1 MVPARK
7 PGRQLA
13 LESTITPHVQALPI
27 PPTLSRTAWIVVA
40 VVMFFAWFT
49 ALDTRVLEH
58 PDEGRYGEI
67 AREMAVTGDWLT
79 PRLNGLKYFEKPPL
93 QYWVTAAAFRW
104 IETDEWTAR
113 LAAVAGGCMTILV
126 VGITLARLQSP
137 LAGAFGALVMASFAL
152 HNGIS
157 HYATLDAFFTSWL
170 ALALCA
176 FLRAQ
181 RAAHDQAP
189 RAVRNWML
197 LTYVALAAATMTKG
211 PVALIIAG
219 GSLVLY
225 SLANRDMS
233 PWKRLHLLPGLAL
246 FLALTA
252 PWFILVSRA
261 NPEFAHFFFIH
272 EHVDRF
278 LTSEA
283 HRPGAWYYFVPIFGF
298 GVTPWLFLW
307 AVTFVR
313 SWRDSAPQADGFDWV
328 RFCMAWAVFVF
339 AFFSLSGSKLPSYIL
354 PEFPA
359 IALILGRELER
370 IKPRL
375 LLQLSIAQLCVAV
388 GFLLF
393 VLFGYYIVI
402 ANLASENSPISMF
415 TAYRPW
421 LIGAASVFVAGA
433 LASCWAL
440 RVGSARAKTLGI
452 VVTAACGLIGFQI
465 AFIGHEVF
473 RPTRSSFDLVR
484 DTQNRPGDPMDPRAP
499 VFQVGSYDQT
509 FDYYLRRTTTLVNF
523 TDEFALGL
531 EAEPAKGYPKYPAW
545 IRDWDALPQ
554 GYALMQFETYEFLAK
569 QGVPMRVLTRDPR
582 RVLVARH

>member
-1 MVPARK
+1 
-7 PGRQLA
+7 
-13 LESTITPHVQALPI
+13 LPI

-93 QYWVTAAAFRW
+93 QYWVTAAAFKW
-104 IETDEWTAR
+104 LETDEWTAR
-113 LAAVAGGCMTILV
+113 LAAVAGGCMTIIV
-126 VGITLARLQSP
+126 VGITLARLLNP

-157 HYATLDAFFTSWL
+157 HYATLDAFFTGWMT
-170 ALALCA
+170 LALCA

-181 RAAHDQAP
+181 HAAQPMHAP
-189 RAVRNWML
+189 NRDPNANANPDPDPNANATRNWML
-197 LTYVALAAATMTKG
+197 LTYAALAAATMTKG
-211 PVALIIAG
+211 PVALVIAG

-233 PWKRLHLLPGLAL
+233 PWKRLHLLPGLTL
-246 FLALTA
+246 YFVLTA

-261 NPEFAHFFFIH
+261 NPEFAQFYFIH
-272 EHVDRF
+272 EHVARF
-278 LTSEA
+278 LTNEA
-283 HRPGAWYYFVPIFGF
+283 RRPGAWYYFVPIFGF
-298 GVTPWLFLW
+298 GVTPWLFIW
-307 AVTFVR
+307 AATFVR
-313 SWRDSAPQADGFDWV
+313 SWRDSAPQADGFDWM
-328 RFCMAWAVFVF
+328 RFCMAWAIFVFV
-339 AFFSLSGSKLPSYIL
+339 FFSLSGSKLPSYIL
-354 PEFPA
+354 PEYPA

-370 IKPRL
+370 ATPRMLAL
-375 LLQLSIAQLCVAV
+375 LAIPQLVLAA

-393 VLFGYYIVI
+393 LMFGYYIVI

-415 TAYRPW
+415 IAYRPW
-421 LIGAASVFVAGA
+421 LLGAASVFVAGA
-433 LASCWAL
+433 LGAWWAF
-440 RVGSARAKTLGI
+440 RNGSARAKTLGI

-465 AFIGHEVF
+465 AFIGHEAF
-473 RPTRSSFDLVR
+473 RPTRSSYDLVR
-484 DTQNRPGDPMDPRAP
+484 ETQNRPGDPMDPGAP

-509 FDYYLRRTTTLVNF
+509 FDFYLRRTTTLVNF
-523 TDEFALGL
+523 SDEFALGL
-531 EAEPAKGYPKYPAW
+531 EAEPHKGYPKYPAW
-545 IRDWDALPQ
+545 IRAWDALPQ

-582 RVLVARH
+582 RVLVARR